1 MQFLGIDI
9 GNTAVKAGI
18 FRDDG
23 SLAASASRNHA
34 LIHTGPDTAE
44 LDPVQILD
52 DITAV
57 IRDCARVSSHVDA
70 IAVSCMAEAF
80 TPLSADLTPWYRCL
94 LTQDLRGTGEAQEFE
109 RAFGARSIK
118 EITGQLVNAK
128 FTAPKLRWLSAHLP
142 GEVRASSCFSSWQ
155 GLCCILFGF
164 PPYCDYA
171 IAGKTMLFDITR
183 NQWSPPLVE
192 FAGIS
197 PGQLDTPVK
206 AGTLLGRLSREKAD
220 WFGFSNRPL
229 LVMGSFDQICTNIG
243 SGAVPASEG
252 TLGMGTVFCMVSH
265 LPFSRRSELPAPFP
279 AIPHLT
285 PEYAV
290 STASVLTAGQAYDWI
305 LRACYGGEADPHG
318 AAAQELPASPGGL
331 LFFPYLAGSGTPS
344 VNPRARGAFFGLS
357 LSHTRGALVRAVM
370 EGAAYELRMN
380 LEAIERISPPKRRLI
395 VSGGCSRSNAWL
407 QILGSVLRK
416 DIAVS
421 SVTNAGCLG
430 AAMIAAFGA
439 GRFPSFDAAIREMRG
454 PARSVCGPDPGL
466 AEVYDGLYQVYR
478 SLHPSVMEGSEALA
492 NLQRVSGS
500 A

>member
-18 FRDDG
+18 FREDG
-23 SLAASASRNHA
+23 SLVASASQSHA
-34 LIHTGPDTAE
+34 LIHTGPDKAE
-44 LDPVQILD
+44 LDPVQIMD
-52 DITAV
+52 DISAV
-57 IRDCARVSSHVDA
+57 IRDCTRVSSHVDA

-80 TPLSADLTPWYRCL
+80 TPLSAHMTPWYRCL
-94 LTQDLRGTGEAQEFE
+94 LTQDLRGIDQAKEFE
-109 RAFGARSIK
+109 QSFGAPSIK

-142 GEVRASSCFSSWQ
+142 EEVRASSCFSSWQ

-164 PPYCDYA
+164 PPHCDYA
-171 IAGKTMLFDITR
+171 IAGKTMLFDITKNR
-183 NQWSPPLVE
+183 WSPPLVK
-192 FAGIS
+192 FAGVS
-197 PGQLDTPVK
+197 VDQLDTPVK
-206 AGTLLGRLSREKAD
+206 AGTLLGQLSREKSD
-220 WFGFSNRPL
+220 WFGFSNRPF

-243 SGAVPASEG
+243 SGAMPASEG

-265 LPFSRRSELPAPFP
+265 IPFSRRSELPAPFP

-285 PEYAV
+285 SEYAV

-305 LRACYGGEADPHG
+305 LRTCYGGTADPHP
-318 AAAQELPASPGGL
+318 AAAKELPGLPGDI

-344 VNPRARGAFFGLS
+344 VNPRARGAFYGLS
-357 LSHTRGALVRAVM
+357 LSHTRGSLVRAVM

-380 LEAIERISPPKRRLI
+380 LEAIERISPPKQRLI
-395 VSGGCSRSNAWL
+395 VSGGCSRSKAWL
-407 QILGSVLRK
+407 EILGNVLRK
-416 DIAVS
+416 EIAVS

-439 GRFPSFDAAIREMRG
+439 GRFSSFDDAIREMRG
-454 PARSVCGPDPGL
+454 PAQPFCGPDGGL
-466 AEVYDGLYQVYR
+466 AELYDELYGVYR

-492 NLQRVSGS
+492 KIQRLSGS